1 MSRDAFFCA
10 QHKVYLRKFTN
21 LFMWPQELEFLG
33 MLLLTC
39 AMVFTFLPFQYVHYF
54 NILYLCKPLISL
66 GIFFK
71 IQNSH

>member
-1 MSRDAFFCA
+1 
-10 QHKVYLRKFTN
+10 
-21 LFMWPQELEFLG
+21 MWPQELEFLG

-39 AMVFTFLPFQYVHYF
+39 AMVFTFLPFQYVLYF
-54 NILYLCKPLISL
+54 NILYLYKPLISL